1 MQSRVWDCKQHT
13 SGLFLTKPQL
23 EFCKKIYYK
32 KVTTGDLRSEL
43 LAAVGPSWMFTKKSQ
58 KLYIFQ
64 PTSLQSPSILLLLT
78 L

>member
-1 MQSRVWDCKQHT
+1 MQSRVWDRKQHT
-13 SGLFLTKPQL
+13 SGLLLTKPETTILQ
-23 EFCKKIYYK
+23 KNYIR

-43 LAAVGPSWMFTKKSQ
+43 LAAVGPFCIFRKKCQ

-78 L
+78 